1 MFDTVKFG
9 KTIKTLRHLKGFTT
23 YQLANE
29 LHISDYYLIML
40 ESGRATPSIALFV
53 YIINY
58 FGMTSNDYSNFNI
71 VLDTNNILQ
80 ETAISLSNEE
90 YKFLYDTILDYIYSK
105 KERIKNV

>member
-1 MFDTVKFG
+1 MFDIVKFG
-9 KTIKTLRHLKGFTT
+9 KTIKTLRNLRGFTT

-40 ESGRATPSIALFV
+40 ENGKATPSIALFV

-58 FGMTSNDYSNFNI
+58 FGMTSNEYCSFNI
-71 VLDTNNILQ
+71 IPDTNNILHK
-80 ETAISLSNEE
+80 TDISLSNEE

-105 KERIKNV
+105 KGTN